1 MFSEY
6 NFSIKCDIIEI
17 DFRVYIMS
25 CYLLP
30 HRQNLKLN
38 HTFKNQSIILCF
50 ENTGQFSPKKK
61 KNHNIVFNKYHFLC
75 NNWKKKLITSYMLF
89 NKLILGKKAWPSNF
103 HIFLFQ
109 SSNFQFCQFSPL
121 TFNFCQFS
129 PLTFNFCQCRALLQL
144 C

>member
-30 HRQNLKLN
+30 HHQNLKLN

-61 KNHNIVFNKYHFLC
+61 KKIHNIVFNKYHFLC
-75 NNWKKKLITSYMLF
+75 NNWKKKINY
-89 NKLILGKKAWPSNF
+89 
-103 HIFLFQ
+103 FLY
-109 SSNFQFCQFSPL
+109 
-121 TFNFCQFS
+121 
-129 PLTFNFCQCRALLQL
+129 AI
-144 C
+144 

>member
-17 DFRVYIMS
+17 DFQVYIMS

-30 HRQNLKLN
+30 HHQNLKLN

-61 KNHNIVFNKYHFLC
+61 KKFTTLFLINITSYVIIE
-75 NNWKKKLITSYMLF
+75 KKKLITSYMLF

-121 TFNFCQFS
+121 TFNFCQ
-129 PLTFNFCQCRALLQL
+129 CRASLQL